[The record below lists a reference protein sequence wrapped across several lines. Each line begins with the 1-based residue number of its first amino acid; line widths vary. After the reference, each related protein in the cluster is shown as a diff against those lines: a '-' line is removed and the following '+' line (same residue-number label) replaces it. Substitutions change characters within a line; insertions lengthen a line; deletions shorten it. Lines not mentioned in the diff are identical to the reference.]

1 MHMSICLYL
10 ESEKLMISIEKI
22 KIERFRSILKL
33 ELSIDTSFNLVS
45 ICGQNNVGKTN
56 TLRAINLFFN
66 PEEYDIFL
74 DRPVLKQAQ
83 GGASIDPTIT
93 ITFFNSDN
101 SFYYEISRS
110 LKEYEENKQFSGLK
124 GCKYEKKNT
133 QKISNVELK
142 NDEISS
148 LLKEIRFRYIESI
161 NIDIPNLIEDLTEN
175 IIDVEYTKTRLS
187 KTKKELYNAYKK
199 YTEGLQ
205 EILDIFSDKISETFN
220 NFKSEWDI
228 KFHVPSSV
236 QTFRDLISNDVELRI
251 DDGGGF
257 NTEQKGSGLQRLAVI
272 LLNFE
277 ILKRMEDKSHIIC
290 IDEPDIYLHQGLQK
304 KLKNFFEKNFEK
316 IQIFYTTHSE
326 IFIDSNLLRNVK
338 LLDAEIEKKW
348 STRKNK
354 EIDVVKTKEIKLDID
369 EGYDKIC
376 EHLGIEKIDLKELE
390 RENILVEGNCDKKYL
405 EGLGQYFRLKIPKI
419 ISMDGISNVEK
430 YLYYYSSYYSSN
442 NKGFKP
448 KIKVLFDNDNA
459 GRKQF
464 NQIKNKKY
472 QELDIDM
479 VLLKNYLGNSEEK
492 NINHEIEDFIYPEII
507 VYLTN
512 EILKNINLELI
523 SQEEVDKKLSASK
536 SLSSKRI
543 LEFIEYKKNDNN
555 PENGNI
561 IVLNTPS
568 HKKNMAEKFN
578 LEDKEISNIIKEN
591 RNKYPFVEEFIR
603 DLFNFTKE
611 NKKYK

>member
-1 MHMSICLYL
+1 
-10 ESEKLMISIEKI
+10 MISIEKI
-22 KIERFRSILKL
+22 KIERFRSILSL
-33 ELSIDTSFNLVS
+33 ELNIDIFYNLIS

-56 TLRAINLFFN
+56 TLRAINLFFY
-66 PEEYDIFL
+66 PEEYNVTL
-74 DRPVLKQAQ
+74 DRPTLKEAQ
-83 GGASIDPTIT
+83 RGGSIDPNIT
-93 ITFFNSDN
+93 LTFFNSDN
-101 SFYYEISRS
+101 DFYYEISRS

-536 SLSSKRI
+536 SLSSKGI

>member
-1 MHMSICLYL
+1 
-10 ESEKLMISIEKI
+10 MISIEKI

-133 QKISNVELK
+133 KKISNVKLK

-175 IIDVEYTKTRLS
+175 IIDVEYTKSRLS
-187 KTKKELYNAYKK
+187 NNKKELSNAYQE
-199 YTEGLQ
+199 YTKGLQ
-205 EILDIFSDKISETFN
+205 KILDIFSNDISETFN
-220 NFKSEWDI
+220 IFKSEWDI

-251 DDGGGF
+251 DDRGGF

-277 ILKRMEDKSHIIC
+277 ILKRIKKKNHIIC
-290 IDEPDIYLHQGLQK
+290 VDEPDIYLHEGLQK
-304 KLKNFFEKNFEK
+304 KLKNFFDRNSQTV
-316 IQIFYTTHSE
+316 QIFYTTHSK
-326 IFIDSNLLRNVK
+326 IFIDSYLLRNVH
-338 LLDAEIEKKW
+338 LLEAEIYQKPVV
-348 STRKNK
+348 RKNK
-354 EIDVVKTKEIKLDID
+354 NLDIIETKYVNLDTD

-376 EHLGIEKIDLKELE
+376 
-390 RENILVEGNCDKKYL
+390 
-405 EGLGQYFRLKIPKI
+405 
-419 ISMDGISNVEK
+419 
-430 YLYYYSSYYSSN
+430 
-442 NKGFKP
+442 
-448 KIKVLFDNDNA
+448 
-459 GRKQF
+459 
-464 NQIKNKKY
+464 
-472 QELDIDM
+472 
-479 VLLKNYLGNSEEK
+479 
-492 NINHEIEDFIYPEII
+492 
-507 VYLTN
+507 
-512 EILKNINLELI
+512 
-523 SQEEVDKKLSASK
+523 
-536 SLSSKRI
+536 
-543 LEFIEYKKNDNN
+543 
-555 PENGNI
+555 
-561 IVLNTPS
+561 
-568 HKKNMAEKFN
+568 
-578 LEDKEISNIIKEN
+578 
-591 RNKYPFVEEFIR
+591 
-603 DLFNFTKE
+603 
-611 NKKYK
+611 

>member
-1 MHMSICLYL
+1 
-10 ESEKLMISIEKI
+10 MISIEKI

-133 QKISNVELK
+133 KKISNVQLK

-187 KTKKELYNAYKK
+187 NTKKELYNAYKK

-536 SLSSKRI
+536 SLSSKGI

-578 LEDKEISNIIKEN
+578 LEDKEISSIIKEN

>member
-1 MHMSICLYL
+1 MNIYLYL
-10 ESEKLMISIEKI
+10 ESEKLMINIEKI

-110 LKEYEENKQFSGLK
+110 LKEYKENQGMSGLK
-124 GCKYEKKNT
+124 GYKYKK
-133 QKISNVELK
+133 KITKKSSKIKLK

-148 LLKEIRFRYIESI
+148 LLNKIRFRYIESI
-161 NIDIPNLIEDLTEN
+161 NINIPKLIEELTEN
-175 IIDVEYTKTRLS
+175 IIDVEYDKSRLS
-187 KTKKELYNAYKK
+187 NSKKELSDAYKK

-251 DDGGGF
+251 DDRGGF

-277 ILKRMEDKSHIIC
+277 ILKRIKNKNHIIC
-290 IDEPDIYLHQGLQK
+290 VDEPDIYLHQGLQK
-304 KLKNFFEKNFEK
+304 KLKNFFEKNSEK

-348 STRKNK
+348 TTRKNK

-405 EGLGQYFRLKIPKI
+405 EELGQYFRLKIPKI

-523 SQEEVDKKLSASK
+523 SQKEVDKKLSASK
-536 SLSSKRI
+536 SLSSKGI

-555 PENGNI
+555 PENGSI

-578 LEDKEISNIIKEN
+578 LEDEEISNIIKEN

>member
-1 MHMSICLYL
+1 MNICLYL

-536 SLSSKRI
+536 SLSSKGI

>member
-1 MHMSICLYL
+1 MNICLYL

-83 GGASIDPTIT
+83 GGASIDPAIT

-110 LKEYEENKQFSGLK
+110 LKEYKENQRMSGLK
-124 GCKYEKKNT
+124 GYKYKK
-133 QKISNVELK
+133 KITKKSLKIGLK

-187 KTKKELYNAYKK
+187 KTKKELYNAYKE

-536 SLSSKRI
+536 SLSSKGI

-578 LEDKEISNIIKEN
+578 LEDKEISSIIKEN

>member
-1 MHMSICLYL
+1 
-10 ESEKLMISIEKI
+10 MISIEKI

-536 SLSSKRI
+536 SLSSKGI

>member
-1 MHMSICLYL
+1 MSICLYL

-536 SLSSKRI
+536 SLSSKGI

>member
-1 MHMSICLYL
+1 
-10 ESEKLMISIEKI
+10 MINIEKI

-110 LKEYEENKQFSGLK
+110 LKEYKENQGMSGLK
-124 GCKYEKKNT
+124 GYKYKK
-133 QKISNVELK
+133 KITKKSSKIKLK

-148 LLKEIRFRYIESI
+148 LLNKIRFRYIESI
-161 NIDIPNLIEDLTEN
+161 NINIPKLIEELTEN
-175 IIDVEYTKTRLS
+175 IIDVEYDKSRLS
-187 KTKKELYNAYKK
+187 NSKKELSDAYKK

-251 DDGGGF
+251 DDRGGF

-277 ILKRMEDKSHIIC
+277 ILKRIKNKNHIIC
-290 IDEPDIYLHQGLQK
+290 VDEPDIYLHQGLQK
-304 KLKNFFEKNFEK
+304 KLKNFFEKNSEK

-348 STRKNK
+348 TTRKNK

-405 EGLGQYFRLKIPKI
+405 EELGQYFRLKIPKI

-523 SQEEVDKKLSASK
+523 SQKEVDKKLSASK
-536 SLSSKRI
+536 SLSSKGI

-555 PENGNI
+555 PENGSI

-578 LEDKEISNIIKEN
+578 LEDEEISNIIKEN

>member
-536 SLSSKRI
+536 SLSSKGI

>member
-1 MHMSICLYL
+1 M
-10 ESEKLMISIEKI
+10 
-22 KIERFRSILKL
+22 
-33 ELSIDTSFNLVS
+33 
-45 ICGQNNVGKTN
+45 
-56 TLRAINLFFN
+56 
-66 PEEYDIFL
+66 
-74 DRPVLKQAQ
+74 
-83 GGASIDPTIT
+83 
-93 ITFFNSDN
+93 
-101 SFYYEISRS
+101 
-110 LKEYEENKQFSGLK
+110 
-124 GCKYEKKNT
+124 
-133 QKISNVELK
+133 K

-536 SLSSKRI
+536 SLSSKGI